1 MKISRIQINVFIG
14 APQDVARHGQCSY
27 DIDLVDVVRFTIG
40 WGRQILLS
48 RPGQGNRVRYQKR
61 GTRIKH
67 GMVIRIG
74 RFLLLFDFLKI
85 RSMVV
90 VDRSREGIM
99 TLHNRSIIKS
109 KQLRE
114 RERVAIQ
121 SHKFSSVSN
130 SLPMPFS
137 DTLLFFLG

>member
-74 RFLLLFDFLKI
+74 RFLLLFDFLI